1 MRPAKHW
8 LHWSGL
14 ALTAALLIPLCACSQ
29 PRGRAADQT
38 KEQAKEAPKEK
49 SKEEK
54 TYKVKAIK
62 NVAYY
67 EGDDSHKTKHKLHL
81 YVPEG
86 AKDFPVLFFVHGGT
100 WKSGSKDMYAALGEE
115 FAKLGIGTVVINYRL
130 SPAVRHPAHVE
141 DVAKAFAWTRANIS
155 KYGGDADRIT
165 LFGHSAGGHLV
176 SLLATD
182 PAYLKAEGLTPAAI
196 RGVVS
201 VSGVYHILPEVKLFH
216 PAFGDDAAA
225 CRRASPVAHVSGK
238 HPPFLL
244 AYGDKDLDSLDRMA
258 LDMAAALKRYDS
270 PHTVL
275 RCEGRNHYSI
285 ILLAIQ
291 PDDPLHRAIRAFAT
305 R

>member
-1 MRPAKHW
+1 MVPAR
-8 LHWSGL
+8 
-14 ALTAALLIPLCACSQ
+14 AALLAAAVAAALPAAPAREPAAPAVRKHADLAYRTD
-29 PRGRAADQT
+29 PAADP
-38 KEQAKEAPKEK
+38 ERHRL
-49 SKEEK
+49 
-54 TYKVKAIK
+54 
-62 NVAYY
+62 
-67 EGDDSHKTKHKLHL
+67 DL
-81 YVPEG
+81 YVPAG
-86 AKDFPVLFFVHGGT
+86 ARDFPVLFFVHGGT
-100 WKSGSKDMYAALGEE
+100 WRSGNKGMYAALGEE
-115 FAKLGIGTVVINYRL
+115 FAKLGIGTAVINYRL
-130 SPAVRHPAHVE
+130 TPAVKHPAHVE
-141 DVAKAFAWTRANIS
+141 DVAKAFAWTRANIG

-182 PAYLKAEGLTPAAI
+182 PTYLKAEGLTPAAV

-225 CRRASPVAHVSGK
+225 CRLASPVAHVTGK

-244 AYGDKDLDSLDRMA
+244 AYGDRDLDSLDRMA
-258 LDMAAALKRYDS
+258 LDMAAALKRCDS

-291 PDDPLHRAIRAFAT
+291 PDDPLHRAIRAFVA

>member
-1 MRPAKHW
+1 MVPAR
-8 LHWSGL
+8 
-14 ALTAALLIPLCACSQ
+14 AALLAAAFAVALPAAPAREPAAPAVRKHADLAYRTD
-29 PRGRAADQT
+29 PAADPT
-38 KEQAKEAPKEK
+38 R
-49 SKEEK
+49 
-54 TYKVKAIK
+54 
-62 NVAYY
+62 
-67 EGDDSHKTKHKLHL
+67 HKLDL
-81 YVPEG
+81 YVPAG
-86 AKDFPVLFFVHGGT
+86 ARDFPVLFFVHGGT

-182 PAYLKAEGLTPAAI
+182 PAYLKAEGLTPAAV

-244 AYGDKDLDSLDRMA
+244 AYGDRDLDSLDRMA
-258 LDMAAALKRYDS
+258 LDMAAALKKHDS

-291 PDDPLHRAIRAFAT
+291 PDDPLHRAIRAFVA